1 MPQTYSPFRYP
12 GGKTQLYY
20 FIEKLLDLNKT
31 TGQYIEPF
39 AGGAG
44 LPIKLLLQNK
54 VKKVWINDYD
64 KAIYSV
70 WHAILNTPI
79 ELIDRIQSVPFDYY
93 KGHIINADYSISYWR
108 TQKQIYLQN
117 KNHQNSIDLA
127 FATLFLNRT
136 NISGIINGGPLGGF
150 DQKNKTQ
157 IYARFNKETLINKI
171 HLINKKREQI
181 RLTRKDVF
189 DMIPLLRDSVN
200 PASSFIFFDPPYFEQ
215 GKNLYY
221 SSFDEDGHQKLAST
235 IMSLSNYKWITTYD
249 KAPQITD
256 FFSDNKQKFQYDIR
270 YSANNKKRGH
280 APELMFASPSLKIE
294 SYDSV
299 HLFKI

>member
-1 MPQTYSPFRYP
+1 MPRTDSPFRYP
-12 GGKTQLYY
+12 GGKTQLYS
-20 FIEKLLDLNKT
+20 FVERLLNINNIHDT
-31 TGQYIEPF
+31 YIEPF

-44 LPIKLLLQNK
+44 LPIKLLLQNRI
-54 VKKVWINDYD
+54 KKVWINDYD
-64 KAIYSV
+64 KAIFSV
-70 WHAILNTPI
+70 WYAILNNPE
-79 ELIDRIQSVPFDYY
+79 ELIDKIGSIPFDYY
-93 KGHIINADYSISYWR
+93 NGHIVNSAYSINYWR
-108 TQKQIYLQN
+108 EQKQIYLQE
-117 KNHQNSIDLA
+117 KNHQYSSDLA

-136 NISGIINGGPLGGF
+136 NTSGIINGGPLGGF
-150 DQKNKTQ
+150 EQKSTTQVYVRLNK
-157 IYARFNKETLINKI
+157 KTLINKI
-171 HLINKKREQI
+171 HLINEKKEQI

-221 SSFDEDGHQKLAST
+221 SSFDKGGHQKLAST

-270 YSANNKKRGH
+270 YSANNKKRGQ

-299 HLFKI
+299 HLSKI